1 MGKNGALPDWCGAPV
16 FGHMTDMDPRLFA
29 EWAEM
34 DERLRG
40 AISGRVDDEL
50 THSGGG
56 PSHDVTPGWE
66 SVSEL
71 VFIVARADARTY
83 TYLKR
88 TMATAGV
95 AVIMDRRTGERRQT
109 RRATVP
115 DRRHGDRRRQ
125 DVTPELRSYGW
136 ALVHR

>member
-1 MGKNGALPDWCGAPV
+1 
-16 FGHMTDMDPRLFA
+16 MTDMDPRLFA

-40 AISGRVDDEL
+40 AISARVDDEL

-88 TMATAGV
+88 TMVTAGV

-109 RRATVP
+109 RQATVP